1 MNICCVF
8 TGSWNDSRK
17 IPPEMRSSV
26 NDADCDINSVPV
38 LVCGQDRVVGEH
50 NETTTVQI
58 SFSYLLH

>member
-1 MNICCVF
+1 
-8 TGSWNDSRK
+8 
-17 IPPEMRSSV
+17 MRSSV

-38 LVCGQDRVVGEH
+38 LVCGQDRVVREH